1 MFALILISSR
11 PLSRRGT
18 KKFQMRDSS
27 RSRDNSKTRI
37 DSKDTAPAT
46 IECLDKNL
54 KNNKMII
61 EKDDVV
67 QHPKKQS
74 STDINTNITA
84 EASSENIKVHQ
95 NGQHIP
101 PPPNEQNSVKLN
113 NEIPKESKNA
123 TTDEGISYNVTG
135 KLKTLG
141 DMIINETKPIKESV
155 GKYYIALLLLLI
167 PAPQF
172 VQCYVLVIKRRDYI
186 PSYLS
191 KIIFFQLK
199 ILMRMRR
206 TMN

>member
-74 STDINTNITA
+74 STDINTTIAA
-84 EASSENIKVHQ
+84 EASSVNIKVH
-95 NGQHIP
+95 
-101 PPPNEQNSVKLN
+101 S
-113 NEIPKESKNA
+113 
-123 TTDEGISYNVTG
+123 
-135 KLKTLG
+135 
-141 DMIINETKPIKESV
+141 
-155 GKYYIALLLLLI
+155 
-167 PAPQF
+167 
-172 VQCYVLVIKRRDYI
+172 
-186 PSYLS
+186 
-191 KIIFFQLK
+191 
-199 ILMRMRR
+199 
-206 TMN
+206 